1 MTGFA
6 SISSSRGTVW
16 YLLDTVV
23 FYYCSWDDNKGSNAT
38 NYYYSYFL
46 KRRVACTRSFFSTI
60 SRVKSQRVAIPVW
73 VTIVPIG
80 RLTSCYSG
88 TTPFLVCRAP
98 LIPLRPVLKRSI
110 IVIIIII
117 ITTTTGISTATRVE
131 NCADTAINPWATSW
145 IRRLSNVG
153 LRRAAFGPAP
163 VCLPVIAK
171 QTISWVPPPPSP
183 QGNNLLLLRFL
194 LLLLLLLLALFLA
207 RLRLRLRFCRWRLG
221 VPSSPLSSM
230 FIAIARRLFASW
242 RPGEVVWPR
251 RW

>member
-183 QGNNLLLLRFL
+183 IITVPPPPPPSSIIPCTVTITITILQMAAWCSLFSFVFNVYCNRK
-194 LLLLLLLLALFLA
+194 ALVCFLA
-207 RLRLRLRFCRWRLG
+207 AGWGGL
-221 VPSSPLSSM
+221 
-230 FIAIARRLFASW
+230 AS
-242 RPGEVVWPR
+242 
-251 RW
+251 